1 MQNNSKSLLAGLA
14 VVIATV
20 VMVALVGLLAIRP
33 EKEMIMGEAD
43 ASEYRVSN
51 MVPGHIDSLYV
62 KEGDRVRRG
71 DTLAHIASRQVDAK
85 MQQAEAA
92 RSAASAQS
100 RKAQHG
106 ARSQQKE
113 MAYQVWQKAKAA
125 EEVYRKSYER
135 VKGLREKGV
144 VPQQQLDEVEAKY
157 KVAQADCAAAEQQ
170 YLMAQEGA
178 QREDID
184 AAAALVGRAGGAVA
198 EVQSYLDDSYLIA
211 PCDGDVVEIFAKL
224 GDLIGTGSPVVSVL
238 DMEDTW
244 FYFSLREDLL
254 GDVKSGSTMQ
264 VRIPALGDQTYA
276 VTITRIQAMA
286 SYATWRAT
294 KAKGQYDVKS
304 FEVKAVPQQKIEGLL
319 YWFNETS
326 CTTRACPD
334 MVAAALPDNTDARRG
349 FRLRV
354 LRHIAGR
361 GAAAETA
368 GGGGRHGSHLHEPP
382 YVPRTRCHAR
392 SDRQGR
398 IRQPPRGTPGHA
410 AW

>member
-1 MQNNSKSLLAGLA
+1 MKENNKSLWAGLA

-20 VMVALVGLLAIRP
+20 VIIMIVGILALKP
-33 EKEMIMGEAD
+33 QKELITGEAD

-51 MVPGHIDSLYV
+51 MVPGHIDTLYV

-85 MQQAEAA
+85 MLQAEAA

-100 RKAQHG
+100 RKAQAG

-135 VKGLREKGV
+135 VKGLKEKGV
-144 VPQQQLDEVEAKY
+144 VSAQQYDEVEAKY

-211 PCDGDVVEIFAKL
+211 PCDGEVVELFAKV
-224 GDLIGTGSPVVSVL
+224 GDLIGTGSPVVSIL
-238 DMEDTW
+238 DMDDSW
-244 FYFSLREDLL
+244 FFFAVREDRLQDINV
-254 GDVKSGSTMQ
+254 GATVQ
-264 VRIPALGDQTYA
+264 VRIPALGEQTYSCT
-276 VTITRIQAMA
+276 VRKVQAMA

-294 KAKGQYDVKS
+294 KTNGQYDVKS
-304 FEVKAVPQQKIEGLL
+304 FDVKVVPIGQIEGLK
-319 YWFNETS
+319 
-326 CTTRACPD
+326 PG
-334 MVAAALPDNTDARRG
+334 M
-349 FRLRV
+349 
-354 LRHIAGR
+354 
-361 GAAAETA
+361 TA
-368 GGGGRHGSHLHEPP
+368 ILEE
-382 YVPRTRCHAR
+382 
-392 SDRQGR
+392 
-398 IRQPPRGTPGHA
+398 
-410 AW
+410 

>member
-1 MQNNSKSLLAGLA
+1 MKENNKSLWAGLA

-20 VMVALVGLLAIRP
+20 VIVMLVGLVAIRP
-33 EKEMIMGEAD
+33 QKELIAGEAD

-51 MVPGHIDSLYV
+51 MVPGHVDTLYV
-62 KEGDRVRRG
+62 KEGDHVRRG

-85 MQQAEAA
+85 MLQAEAA
-92 RSAASAQS
+92 RNAASAQS
-100 RKAQHG
+100 RKAQAG

-135 VKGLREKGV
+135 VKSLKEKGV
-144 VPQQQLDEVEAKY
+144 VSAQQYDEVEAKY

-211 PCDGDVVEIFAKL
+211 PCDGEVVELFAKV

-238 DMEDTW
+238 NMDDAW
-244 FYFSLREDLL
+244 FFFAVREDRLK
-254 GDVKSGSTMQ
+254 DIATGSTVQ
-264 VRIPALGDQTYA
+264 VRIPALGEQTYSCS
-276 VTITRIQAMA
+276 VRKVQAMA

-294 KAKGQYDVKS
+294 KTNGQYDVKS
-304 FEVKAVPQQKIEGLL
+304 FDVKVVPQEHIEGLKPGM
-319 YWFNETS
+319 T
-326 CTTRACPD
+326 AI
-334 MVAAALPDNTDARRG
+334 MVK
-349 FRLRV
+349 
-354 LRHIAGR
+354 
-361 GAAAETA
+361 
-368 GGGGRHGSHLHEPP
+368 
-382 YVPRTRCHAR
+382 
-392 SDRQGR
+392 
-398 IRQPPRGTPGHA
+398 
-410 AW
+410 

>member
-1 MQNNSKSLLAGLA
+1 MKENNKSLWAGLA

-20 VMVALVGLLAIRP
+20 VIILLVGILALKP
-33 EKEMIMGEAD
+33 QKELITGEAD

-51 MVPGHIDSLYV
+51 MVPGHVDTLYV
-62 KEGDRVRRG
+62 KEGDHVRRG

-85 MQQAEAA
+85 MLQAEAA

-100 RKAQHG
+100 RKAQAG

-135 VKGLREKGV
+135 VKGLKEKGV
-144 VPQQQLDEVEAKY
+144 VSAQQYDEVEAKY

-211 PCDGDVVEIFAKL
+211 PCDGEVVELFAKV
-224 GDLIGTGSPVVSVL
+224 GDLIGTGSPVVSIL
-238 DMEDTW
+238 DMDDSW
-244 FYFSLREDLL
+244 FF
-254 GDVKSGSTMQ
+254 Q
-264 VRIPALGDQTYA
+264 VRIPALGDQTYSGT
-276 VTITRIQAMA
+276 VRKVQAMA

-294 KAKGQYDVKS
+294 KTNGQYDVKS
-304 FEVKAVPQQKIEGLL
+304 FDVKVVPLEHIEGLK
-319 YWFNETS
+319 
-326 CTTRACPD
+326 PG
-334 MVAAALPDNTDARRG
+334 M
-349 FRLRV
+349 
-354 LRHIAGR
+354 
-361 GAAAETA
+361 TA
-368 GGGGRHGSHLHEPP
+368 ILEK
-382 YVPRTRCHAR
+382 
-392 SDRQGR
+392 
-398 IRQPPRGTPGHA
+398 
-410 AW
+410 

>member
-1 MQNNSKSLLAGLA
+1 MKDNNKSLWEGLT

-20 VMVALVGLLAIRP
+20 IIVMLVGLVAIRP
-33 EKEMIMGEAD
+33 QKELISGEAD

-51 MVPGHIDSLYV
+51 MVPGHIDTLYV
-62 KEGDRVRRG
+62 KEGDRVRKG

-85 MQQAEAA
+85 MLQAEAA

-100 RKAQHG
+100 RKAQAG

-135 VKGLREKGV
+135 VKGLKEKGV
-144 VPQQQLDEVEAKY
+144 VSAQQYDEVEAKY

-211 PCDGDVVEIFAKL
+211 PCDGEVVELFAKV
-224 GDLIGTGSPVVSVL
+224 GDLIGTGSPVVSIL
-238 DMEDTW
+238 NMDDTW
-244 FYFSLREDLL
+244 FFFAVREDRLK
-254 GDVKSGSTMQ
+254 DINVGSTVQ
-264 VRIPALGDQTYA
+264 VRIPALGEQTYSCT
-276 VTITRIQAMA
+276 VRKVQAMA

-294 KAKGQYDVKS
+294 KTNGQYDVKS
-304 FEVKAVPQQKIEGLL
+304 FDVKVVPIEHIEGLK
-319 YWFNETS
+319 
-326 CTTRACPD
+326 PG
-334 MVAAALPDNTDARRG
+334 M
-349 FRLRV
+349 
-354 LRHIAGR
+354 
-361 GAAAETA
+361 TA
-368 GGGGRHGSHLHEPP
+368 ILEK
-382 YVPRTRCHAR
+382 
-392 SDRQGR
+392 
-398 IRQPPRGTPGHA
+398 
-410 AW
+410 

>member
-1 MQNNSKSLLAGLA
+1 MKENNKSLWAGLA
-14 VVIATV
+14 VVIVTIVTV
-20 VMVALVGLLAIRP
+20 LVVGMLVLKP
-33 EKEMIMGEAD
+33 QKELITGEAD

-51 MVPGHIDSLYV
+51 MVPGHIDTLYV

-85 MQQAEAA
+85 MLQAEAA

-100 RKAQHG
+100 RKAQAG

-135 VKGLREKGV
+135 VKGLKEKGV
-144 VPQQQLDEVEAKY
+144 VSAQQYDEVEAKY

-211 PCDGDVVEIFAKL
+211 PCDGEVVELFAKV

-238 DMEDTW
+238 NMEDSW
-244 FYFSLREDLL
+244 FFFAVREDRLKDINV
-254 GDVKSGSTMQ
+254 GATVQ
-264 VRIPALGDQTYA
+264 VRIPALGEQTYSCI
-276 VTITRIQAMA
+276 VRKVQAMA

-294 KAKGQYDVKS
+294 KTNGQYDVKS
-304 FEVKAVPQQKIEGLL
+304 FDVKVVPLERIEGLK
-319 YWFNETS
+319 
-326 CTTRACPD
+326 PG
-334 MVAAALPDNTDARRG
+334 M
-349 FRLRV
+349 
-354 LRHIAGR
+354 
-361 GAAAETA
+361 TA
-368 GGGGRHGSHLHEPP
+368 ILEK
-382 YVPRTRCHAR
+382 
-392 SDRQGR
+392 
-398 IRQPPRGTPGHA
+398 
-410 AW
+410 